1 MKLSAIMR
9 RTVSGGK
16 HLIRGI
22 ALARLAP
29 AILAIAGCLTV
40 GGGKLQAAGAP
51 DDHTVLI
58 LNSSVSGGASSIEAQ
73 EAAAAGYTV
82 EVVDDATWG
91 AKTATEFHTY
101 RALILGDP
109 TCSGSVSTIAAAE
122 ANKATWGSIIDGNVI
137 IIGTDEVFHDSSGG
151 RQVSRN
157 GVRFAADIPGKTGM
171 FISISCYY
179 HGVAPGTPVP
189 VLSPFGAF
197 TATGVGCFNDAHI
210 VATHP
215 ALTGITDA
223 SLSNWGCSVHEAF
236 DSFPVGFNAL
246 AIAENQAGAGNRTF
260 PDGTNGIPYILARGE
275 GLVVIS
281 DITLTPG
288 SATNPVGTS
297 HTLNAKVITNVPS
310 AGTPVVGT
318 TVTFT
323 VISGP
328 NTGTTGTGV
337 TNASGDATFAYT
349 GAGGAGTDQIKATF
363 VDASSTLRTSNIATK
378 LWIAALTAVPD
389 SIHICNGT
397 SVTAD
402 PRVNDIGS
410 GLTITGHTDG
420 SLGTVSHT
428 ATSVTYTQTVPYFGS
443 DSFTYTI
450 TNTGGSTATATV
462 TVSTLTSLVALKGD
476 QVSGQPLGVVYK
488 KFGIPSIVE
497 GSSVAFRAD
506 IVTDDGTKKVIV
518 AGFPPTVLL
527 TKGDIAPGAGAST
540 FKSFKDPVIN
550 NNGEVAFLAAI
561 GGATPTTNKGLWSNF
576 GGMLQLVAR
585 NGSPAPGIPGA
596 ILRGVKSAVIT
607 DGGVIF
613 TGVLQIGPGSVTGGN
628 DIALWYWEPGDGSQL
643 LFREGQS
650 MSPGGTPETVQNFKA
665 LVSVAKSPGH
675 GRTFGAEVTML
686 VKFVSGKTAIVEVSP
701 GFTEIEVY
709 TGGTLTSAIPGAVWK
724 KFGIPATNQFGQYAF
739 LGLLENGLGGI
750 SSAVNAAIFA
760 GGGAA
765 TLDLIAQKGDD
776 APGIASGKF
785 ASFKSPVIN
794 SNNDVAFLAKAKGP
808 GLNSTNNSGI
818 WFGDAAAISLVAQN
832 GSPATDVPGGLWA
845 TFTSLAL
852 PDNLGP
858 AFTAKLKLGGDITKT
873 NNFGLWAMDDLGVLC
888 LMVRTGDSL
897 PVVVGSP
904 RTVKKLTI
912 LRSVGGTAGQG
923 RAYNVDSAL
932 IYRVDFTDKTQAILK
947 IQFPHESGPPSLE

>member
-1 MKLSAIMR
+1 M
-9 RTVSGGK
+9 
-16 HLIRGI
+16 
-22 ALARLAP
+22 ALAGNTSLH
-29 AILAIAGCLTV
+29 
-40 GGGKLQAAGAP
+40 AAGAA

-58 LNSSVSGGASSIEAQ
+58 LSASVSGGASSVEAI
-73 EAAAAGYTV
+73 EAAAAGFTV
-82 EVVDDATWG
+82 EVVDNAVWG

-109 TCSGSVSTIAAAE
+109 SCGSISAISAAE
-122 ANKATWGSIIDGNVI
+122 ANKAVWGSVIDGNVI
-137 IIGTDEVFHDSSGG
+137 VIGTDEVFHDSQGG

-157 GVRFAADIPGKTGM
+157 AVKFVADIPGKTGM
-171 FISISCYY
+171 MVSLSCYY
-179 HGVAPGTPVP
+179 HGVSTAGVPVP
-189 VLSPFGAF
+189 VLSPFGSFSAR
-197 TATGVGCFNDAHI
+197 GVSGCFNDGHI

-215 ALTGITDA
+215 ALTSLTDA
-223 SLSNWGCSVHEAF
+223 SISNWGCSVHEAF
-236 DSFPVGFNAL
+236 ASFPSDFNAL
-246 AIAENQAGAGNRTF
+246 AIAENEAGTGNLIF

-281 DITLTPG
+281 AITLTPG

-297 HTLNAKVITNVPS
+297 HALNAKVITNTPS

-323 VISGP
+323 VVSGP
-328 NTGTTGTGV
+328 NAGTTGTGV
-337 TNASGDATFAYT
+337 TNASGDATFSYV
-349 GAGGAGTDQIKATF
+349 GGGGAGTDQIQATF
-363 VDASSTLRTSNIATK
+363 IDGSLTLRTSNTATK
-378 LWIAALTAVPD
+378 LWVSTLTAVPD

-402 PRVNDIGS
+402 PRINDTGS

-420 SLGTVSHT
+420 TLGTVSHT

-462 TVSTLTSLVALKGD
+462 TVSTLPSLVALKGD
-476 QVSGQPLGVVYK
+476 QVYGQPLGVVYK

-497 GSSVAFRAD
+497 GSNVAFRAD

-628 DIALWYWEPGDGSQL
+628 DIALWYWEPFGGAQL

-750 SSAVNAAIFA
+750 SSAANAAIFA

-818 WFGDAAAISLVAQN
+818 WFGDAAGISLVAQN

-947 IQFPHESGPPSLE
+947 IQFPHESSPPSLE